1 MYFVYI
7 YNSLVGLLD
16 DPSSRLKQY
25 FATETL
31 THIDSDQSP
40 RLIPTWQCLYLWKIV
55 TELAWF
61 SWKRK

>member
-40 RLIPTWQCLYLWKIV
+40 SSDSNMAMSVSLKNCDWIGLI
-55 TELAWF
+55 
-61 SWKRK
+61 